1 MLKAFIAEEYANLKG
16 RTRRGA
22 RAEATFKWHARVRAD
37 KKADLKQRWAAQ
49 GLEARLQ
56 RKQERRKT
64 KLEEQKRRL
73 RDLVS
78 KAVPSQVIP
87 ELHA

>member
-1 MLKAFIAEEYANLKG
+1 M
-16 RTRRGA
+16 
-22 RAEATFKWHARVRAD
+22 
-37 KKADLKQRWAAQ
+37 
-49 GLEARLQ
+49 Q

-73 RDLVS
+73 RDLVL
-78 KAVPSQVIP
+78 KAAPNQVIQ